1 MAANMA
7 RRDWLLMIF
16 PRSIKY
22 LIDTNNYTEENCYLS
37 MSNRHTMSK
46 IISFSVDD
54 TFAAGLNQLMGD
66 SGYQNRSRFLRDAA
80 VAFADMKRR
89 GELSEMAEDEL
100 VEGHLVVYY
109 QHDAE
114 GRLLEIRHNNALK
127 VTSYNHSCLDH
138 SHTCVDVLHA
148 IGTAAHF
155 RRAIETLQNTPNIDK
170 VTFVAA
176 PVRDEGCC

>member
-7 RRDWLLMIF
+7 RRDWLLMIL
-16 PRSIKY
+16 PQCIKY
-22 LIDTNNYTEENCYLS
+22 LIETNNYPKENCYLS
-37 MSNRHTMSK
+37 TSNRRTMSK

-54 TFAAGLNQLMGD
+54 TFAAGLDQLMGD

-80 VAFADMKRR
+80 MAFADIKRR
-89 GELSEMAEDEL
+89 GELSEMADDEV

-114 GRLLEIRHNNALK
+114 GRLLEIRHNHELK

-148 IGTAAHF
+148 IGNAEHF
-155 RRAIETLQNTPNIDK
+155 RQAIETLQNTPNIDK

>member
-1 MAANMA
+1 
-7 RRDWLLMIF
+7 
-16 PRSIKY
+16 
-22 LIDTNNYTEENCYLS
+22 
-37 MSNRHTMSK
+37 MST

-54 TFAAGLNQLMGD
+54 AFAAGLDQLMGV

-80 VAFADMKRR
+80 VAFADLKSR
-89 GELSEMAEDEL
+89 GELSQMADDEV

-114 GRLLEIRHNNALK
+114 GRLLEIRHNHELK

-148 IGTAAHF
+148 IGSAEHF
-155 RRAIETLQNTPNIDK
+155 RQAIETLQNTPNIDK
-170 VTFVAA
+170 VTLVSA

>member
-1 MAANMA
+1 MPAY
-7 RRDWLLMIF
+7 RD
-16 PRSIKY
+16 
-22 LIDTNNYTEENCYLS
+22 
-37 MSNRHTMSK
+37 TMSK

-54 TFAAGLNQLMGD
+54 SFATSLENLMHD

-80 VAFADMKRR
+80 VAFAEMKRR
-89 GELSEMAEDEL
+89 GELSEMADEEV

-114 GRLLEIRHNNALK
+114 GKLLEIRHSNQLR

-138 SHTCVDVLHA
+138 SHTCVDILHA
-148 IGTAAHF
+148 IGNAASF
-155 RRAIETLQNTPNIDK
+155 RQAIETLHNTPNIDK

-176 PVRDEGCC
+176 PMRDEGCC